1 MQLKGKKVIFLG
13 DSITQGFG
21 TDSPEKIYH
30 AVMKKDLGLAE
41 IRNEGVN
48 GTRIARQDDGL
59 VEAREDFNKRY
70 DRMNKDADVLFIF
83 GGTNDFGGGTAKI
96 GNIDDEDVYTFYGG
110 LNTLL
115 KKAIRDF
122 GKNNVIVLMPM
133 HRFGENN
140 PKGNAPKGAVG
151 SILCD
156 YVNIIKDRAEFFG
169 VHLIDLFSDERLNPN
184 TADGVKFFL
193 DGLHPN
199 NEGHN
204 LLAKVIEENLENL
217 KD

>member
-13 DSITQGFG
+13 DSITEGWAA
-21 TDSPEKIYH
+21 DSPEKIYH

-41 IRNEGVN
+41 ARNEGVS
-48 GTRIARQDDGL
+48 GTRIARQDGGL
-59 VEAREDFNKRY
+59 VEFREDFNKRY

-83 GGTNDFGGGTAKI
+83 GGTNDFGHGTAKI

-115 KKAIRDF
+115 KKAVCDF
-122 GKNNVIVLMPM
+122 GKNNVIVLTPM
-133 HRFGENN
+133 HRFTENN
-140 PKGNAPKGAVG
+140 PRGDG
-151 SILCD
+151 SKEADGLLLID
-156 YVNIIKDRAEFFG
+156 YVNIIKERAKFFG
-169 VHLIDLFSDERLNPN
+169 AQVIDLFSDERLNPN
-184 TADGVKFFL
+184 TPEGAKFSY